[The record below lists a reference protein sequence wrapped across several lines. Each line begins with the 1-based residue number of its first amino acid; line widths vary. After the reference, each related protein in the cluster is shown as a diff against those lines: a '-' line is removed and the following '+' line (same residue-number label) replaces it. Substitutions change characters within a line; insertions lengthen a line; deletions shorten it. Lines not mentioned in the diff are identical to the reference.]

1 MLDSTKTDIAL
12 SFGKR
17 LSQGVTVD
25 NNNDVR
31 LDDIDSVIPEDE
43 MDDICISDHSEAMT
57 TDEFNRR
64 WSTFKY
70 NQLVDVGDDVVF
82 PEKIKIKPRE
92 AFSKS
97 AGGRWS
103 AIGSR
108 YDYGVKAVENSDV
121 SSSDAVVIEAKIDTG
136 DSGVMTQSINIEG
149 FGEVVIYEFNQ
160 RQRGWNSR
168 FREITWW
175 VDKRIVGESSWA
187 GLDEKGAV
195 LDGRVWSAKKYSF
208 AIEIN
213 ILREHVKKDWTGFRS
228 SKVVG
233 MVMDRVRDHI
243 AKRLKVLL
251 MKTGEVG
258 EVEITQSDSETV
270 RESSVISDKVVG
282 GLMTVV
288 RQHCPTLSASNLTQ
302 TFEILTKLE
311 RVSSGFELLDKLA
324 SCSLNDLE
332 NWNKLMD
339 QAS

>member
-1 MLDSTKTDIAL
+1 M
-12 SFGKR
+12 
-17 LSQGVTVD
+17 
-25 NNNDVR
+25 
-31 LDDIDSVIPEDE
+31 
-43 MDDICISDHSEAMT
+43 
-57 TDEFNRR
+57 
-64 WSTFKY
+64 
-70 NQLVDVGDDVVF
+70 
-82 PEKIKIKPRE
+82 
-92 AFSKS
+92 
-97 AGGRWS
+97 
-103 AIGSR
+103 IGSR